1 MIVNNFIVE
10 KIRSQ
15 KPELQRKYAIIKIG
29 LFGSFAKN
37 TQKEDSDI
45 DIVVQLEKQDLFQII
60 GIKQDLEKEFHRTVD
75 VISYRDRMNPF
86 LKDRIDHEA
95 IYV

>member
-1 MIVNNFIVE
+1 MITNNSIIE

-15 KPELQRKYAIIKIG
+15 KGKLQKKYAIKKIG

-37 TQKEDSDI
+37 TPREDSDI
-45 DIVVQLEKQDLFQII
+45 DIVVQLEKQDL
-60 GIKQDLEKEFHRTVD
+60 EEEFHRAVD
-75 VISYRDRMNPF
+75 VISYREKMNPF

>member
-1 MIVNNFIVE
+1 MFTSNNIIE

-15 KPELQRKYAIIKIG
+15 KGELQKKYAIKRIG

-37 TQKEDSDI
+37 TPREDSDI

-60 GIKQDLEKEFHRTVD
+60 GIKQDLEEEFHRTVD
-75 VISYRDRMNPF
+75 VVSYREKMNPF

>member
-1 MIVNNFIVE
+1 MITNDFIID

-15 KPELQRKYAIIKIG
+15 KGGLQKKYAIKKIG

-37 TQKEDSDI
+37 TPREDSDI

-60 GIKQDLEKEFHRTVD
+60 GIKQDLEEEFHRAVD
-75 VISYRDRMNPF
+75 VVSYREKMNPF

>member
-1 MIVNNFIVE
+1 MTNNFIIE

-15 KPELQRKYAIIKIG
+15 KRELQERYAIKKIG

-37 TQKEDSDI
+37 SQKEDSDI

-60 GIKQDLEKEFHRTVD
+60 GIKQDLENEFHRPVD
-75 VISYRDRMNPF
+75 VISYREKMNPF

>member
-1 MIVNNFIVE
+1 MITNNSIIE

-15 KPELQRKYAIIKIG
+15 KGKLRKKYAIKKIG

-37 TQKEDSDI
+37 TPREDSDI

-60 GIKQDLEKEFHRTVD
+60 GIKQDLEEEFHRTVD
-75 VISYRDRMNPF
+75 VVSYREKMNPF

>member
-1 MIVNNFIVE
+1 MTNDFVIE

-15 KPELQRKYAIIKIG
+15 KRELQKRYAIKKIG

-37 TQKEDSDI
+37 TQKDDSDI

-60 GIKQDLEKEFHRTVD
+60 GIKQDLENEFHCTVD
-75 VISYRDRMNPF
+75 VVSYRDKMNPF
-86 LKDRIDHEA
+86 LKDRIDREA

>member
-1 MIVNNFIVE
+1 MIPNNSILE

-15 KPELQRKYAIIKIG
+15 KRDLQKKYAIKKIG

-37 TQKEDSDI
+37 AQKENSDI

-60 GIKQDLEKEFHRTVD
+60 GIKQDLEEELHRTVD
-75 VISYRDRMNPF
+75 VISYREKMNPF

>member
-1 MIVNNFIVE
+1 MIKSKIIID

-15 KPELQRKYAIIKIG
+15 KGELQKKYAIKKIG

-37 TQKEDSDI
+37 TSREDSDI

-60 GIKQDLEKEFHRTVD
+60 GIKQDLEEEFHRTVD
-75 VISYRDRMNPF
+75 VVSYREKMNPF